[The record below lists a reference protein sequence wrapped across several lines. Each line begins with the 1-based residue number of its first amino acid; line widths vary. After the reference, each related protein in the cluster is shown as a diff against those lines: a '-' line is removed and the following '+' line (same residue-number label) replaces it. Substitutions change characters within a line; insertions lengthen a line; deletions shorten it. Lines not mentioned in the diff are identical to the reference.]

1 MKLIVS
7 NCGFKVTKISV
18 FYSLS
23 SFRLQSNKFFTIT
36 NGFYCKEK
44 QTSYFFC
51 LSFFFKYFTS
61 LIINISVKFKIV
73 ILKM

>member
-44 QTSYFFC
+44 QTSYFFG
-51 LSFFFKYFTS
+51 LSFF
-61 LIINISVKFKIV
+61 
-73 ILKM
+73 